1 MPFVYDLSLATP
13 GNLTTNATPNTET
26 DALFVKAGARDVYW
40 QSMSVIGKSAA
51 ATTLSGISFRLVKW
65 GTASTS
71 GTGITPTAKDPGAQS
86 AKATSASRPTIG
98 STRTNRL
105 VFGCGVTGP
114 GGFVARDQQSMVML
128 EAAGAPSMDVLDVSG
143 TASLPYEFSAEIVE

>member
-13 GNLTTNATPNTET
+13 GNLTTNGTPATET

-40 QSMSVIGKSAA
+40 QSMSVIGKAAA
-51 ATTLSGISFRLVKW
+51 ATTLSGIAFRLFTLS
-65 GTASTS
+65 TASTA
-71 GTGITPTAKDPGAQS
+71 GTGITPTKKDPGAQA

-98 STRTNRL
+98 STRLNRL
-105 VFGCGVTGP
+105 VFGCGVSSQ

-128 EAAGAPSMDVLDVSG
+128 EAAGAFSMDVADVSG